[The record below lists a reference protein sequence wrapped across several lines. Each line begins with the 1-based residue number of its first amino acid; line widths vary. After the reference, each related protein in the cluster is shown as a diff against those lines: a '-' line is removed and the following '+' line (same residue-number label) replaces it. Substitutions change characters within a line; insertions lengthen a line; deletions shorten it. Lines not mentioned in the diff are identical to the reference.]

1 MDETVMLAECPWG
14 SAVISNRLGPKL
26 NVTEL
31 PTAGSGRFQQ
41 PLLAFSH
48 TFVSGVAAQHQSFPS
63 SSSSSLS

>member
-1 MDETVMLAECPWG
+1 MGLSGD
-14 SAVISNRLGPKL
+14 RLGPKL